1 MIFQSIE
8 FLIFFASLLI
18 VLLLIK
24 NANGKKIL
32 LITFSY
38 IFYAWWNPAFIAL
51 LLFSTVVN
59 YWFGHKI
66 YEAKPERKKFFL
78 ILSLIINLLLLGFFK
93 YFNFFQSNLLLLS
106 ELWGYHSSW
115 VSINVIL
122 PIAISFF
129 TFEVI
134 SYNVDVYK
142 SEIKP
147 PSALDFFLFIS
158 FFPRLVAGPIVRPK
172 DFLPQLQ
179 KDTKV
184 NFEVRNLLLITRGF
198 VKKIIIADNLSSF
211 VDTIFTH
218 PSNYPSVV
226 IWIAAIAFA
235 IQIYCDFSGYTDIAR
250 GLALTLGYELPLNFD
265 RPYFATAP
273 SEFWKRWHI
282 SLSSWLRDYLYIPL
296 GGNRKSNL
304 NTYRNL
310 FITMALGGLWHGANW
325 NFLIWGALHG
335 LLQIVYRLCHK
346 TRLYSYLTAKTTT
359 SVIWR
364 KAYNTFSFLLFQYLV
379 LVTWI
384 TFRITDI
391 SKMWVALKKFIC
403 FDFDFN
409 IKNMGLGSTNFFNII
424 IIICT
429 FITLHTYFFKKGNFE
444 DLWSKAGIVK
454 LILLYVFLGVLF
466 FFLWP
471 STAPAFIYFQF

>member
-172 DFLPQLQ
+172 DFLP
-179 KDTKV
+179 
-184 NFEVRNLLLITRGF
+184 
-198 VKKIIIADNLSSF
+198 
-211 VDTIFTH
+211 
-218 PSNYPSVV
+218 
-226 IWIAAIAFA
+226 
-235 IQIYCDFSGYTDIAR
+235 
-250 GLALTLGYELPLNFD
+250 
-265 RPYFATAP
+265 
-273 SEFWKRWHI
+273 
-282 SLSSWLRDYLYIPL
+282 
-296 GGNRKSNL
+296 
-304 NTYRNL
+304 
-310 FITMALGGLWHGANW
+310 
-325 NFLIWGALHG
+325 
-335 LLQIVYRLCHK
+335 
-346 TRLYSYLTAKTTT
+346 
-359 SVIWR
+359 
-364 KAYNTFSFLLFQYLV
+364 
-379 LVTWI
+379 
-384 TFRITDI
+384 
-391 SKMWVALKKFIC
+391 
-403 FDFDFN
+403 
-409 IKNMGLGSTNFFNII
+409 
-424 IIICT
+424 
-429 FITLHTYFFKKGNFE
+429 
-444 DLWSKAGIVK
+444 
-454 LILLYVFLGVLF
+454 
-466 FFLWP
+466 
-471 STAPAFIYFQF
+471 